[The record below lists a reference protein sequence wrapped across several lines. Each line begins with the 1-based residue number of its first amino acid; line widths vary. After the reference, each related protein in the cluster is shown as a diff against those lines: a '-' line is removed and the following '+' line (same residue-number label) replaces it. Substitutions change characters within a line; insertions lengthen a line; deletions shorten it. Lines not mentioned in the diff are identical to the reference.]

1 MAWTK
6 GVRIPT
12 NLIVGF
18 LGSGK
23 TTAIGKLI
31 NRRPEGQ
38 KWSIFINEYGM
49 VSIDQAIVD
58 TGTSDLAVE
67 ELGGGCA
74 CCTMSYAFQPLLAQ
88 FIRRSKPDR
97 LIVEPSG
104 ASHPANVI
112 DVLRSPNFSSVIDLR
127 NTICLIDPSDFEN
140 ERKRETAVFHDQI
153 QVADIVIINWTD
165 KRDRSLIDR
174 CRHWIETFAPPK
186 LLILESSFGEIDPLC
201 LDVDASTLRS
211 ATFPEAHSKLAT
223 ILGDV
228 PMLDVVNTSD
238 ESSISA
244 SHAKPGVPLRLAN
257 NDKEHHACG
266 WVFHVDDVFKRE
278 RLFELLESIH
288 PIARLKGI
296 FRCQDGWWSIN
307 RAKDTTSCAPS
318 AYRRDSRLEIILDQP
333 SNSWPDLESRILE
346 CLTR

>member
-1 MAWTK
+1 
-6 GVRIPT
+6 
-12 NLIVGF
+12 
-18 LGSGK
+18 
-23 TTAIGKLI
+23 
-31 NRRPEGQ
+31 
-38 KWSIFINEYGM
+38 
-49 VSIDQAIVD
+49 
-58 TGTSDLAVE
+58 
-67 ELGGGCA
+67 
-74 CCTMSYAFQPLLAQ
+74 MSYAFQPLLAQ

-112 DVLRSPNFSSVIDLR
+112 DMLRSPNFSSVIDLR

-174 CRHWIETFAPPK
+174 CRCWIETFAPPK
-186 LLILESSFGEIDPLC
+186 LLILESSFGEIDPAC
-201 LDVDASTLRS
+201 LDVDASLVRS
-211 ATFPEAHSKLAT
+211 ATFPDAHSKLAT

-244 SHAKPGVPLRLAN
+244 NLAKPGVPLRLAN
-257 NDKEHHACG
+257 NDKEHDACG
-266 WVFHVDDVFKRE
+266 WVFHVDDIFVRE
-278 RLFELLESIH
+278 RIFELLESIQ

-296 FRCQDGWWSIN
+296 FRCEDGWWSIN
-307 RAKDTTSCAPS
+307 RAKDTTSRS
-318 AYRRDSRLEIILDQP
+318 ASVYRRDSRLEIILDQP
-333 SNSWPDLESRILE
+333 SISWLELERRILD
-346 CLTR
+346 CLLS

>member
-31 NRRPEGQ
+31 NRRPAGQ

-112 DVLRSPNFSSVIDLR
+112 DMLRSPNFSSVIDLR

-174 CRHWIETFAPPK
+174 CRCWIETFAPPK
-186 LLILESSFGEIDPLC
+186 LLILESSFGEIDPAC
-201 LDVDASTLRS
+201 LDVDASLVRS
-211 ATFPEAHSKLAT
+211 ATFPDAHSKLAT

-244 SHAKPGVPLRLAN
+244 NLAKPGVPLRLAN
-257 NDKEHHACG
+257 NDKEHDACG
-266 WVFHVDDVFKRE
+266 WVFHVDDIFVRE
-278 RLFELLESIH
+278 RIFELLESIQ

-296 FRCQDGWWSIN
+296 FRCEDGWWSIN
-307 RAKDTTSCAPS
+307 RAKDTTSRS
-318 AYRRDSRLEIILDQP
+318 ASVYRRDSRLEIILDQP
-333 SNSWPDLESRILE
+333 SISWLELERRILD
-346 CLTR
+346 CLLS